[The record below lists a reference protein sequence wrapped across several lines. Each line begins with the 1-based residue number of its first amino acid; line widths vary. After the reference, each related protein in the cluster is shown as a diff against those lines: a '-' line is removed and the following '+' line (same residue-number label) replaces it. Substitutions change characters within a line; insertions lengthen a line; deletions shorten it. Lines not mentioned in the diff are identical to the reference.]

1 MCLWGRRGQTSFDED
16 TCLWLAHCNLH
27 STTQGAPEG
36 ILDRCSHLRVNGQ
49 ERQPLT
55 PEIKAQILDVV
66 RRYGTGNRCPS
77 NQWVWSTPLCPV
89 GQDTL
94 RCLAMATV
102 EQPGRPE
109 EMNLEDAKNFVQY
122 EVGNPISAGLL
133 SGCGFILAE

>member
-1 MCLWGRRGQTSFDED
+1 MLMTGGRQCQWGKSFDEES
-16 TCLWLAHCNLH
+16 CNAFLYLIRTF
-27 STTQGAPEG
+27 STQGAPEG
-36 ILDRCSHLRVNGQ
+36 ILDRCSHFRVNGQ

-77 NQWVWSTPLCPV
+77 NQWVWSNPLCAV

-122 EVGNPISAGLL
+122 EVTPSLL
-133 SGCGFILAE
+133 IL